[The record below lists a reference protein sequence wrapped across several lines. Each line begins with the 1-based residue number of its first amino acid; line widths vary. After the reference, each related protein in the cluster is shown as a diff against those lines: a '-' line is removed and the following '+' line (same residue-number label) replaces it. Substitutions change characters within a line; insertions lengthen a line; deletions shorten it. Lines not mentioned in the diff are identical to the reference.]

1 MSSTGVTGPVGA
13 AYDPSHHFRGHSEP
27 PPSRPADP
35 VSEAIKEVSRRS
47 RQVGELQGV
56 IDRLLEYVDDLE
68 KALINDSIFWPE
80 KPKAVERARLLLER
94 GDG

>member
-1 MSSTGVTGPVGA
+1 MSSTGATGPVGA
-13 AYDPSHHFRGHSEP
+13 AYDPSHYFRGHSEP

-47 RQVGELQGV
+47 RQVGELHGV
-56 IDRLLEYVDDLE
+56 IDRLLEYIDDLE
-68 KALINDSIFWPE
+68 RAIINDSVIWPE
-80 KPKAVERARLLLER
+80 KPRAVEMARLLLER